1 MTTQALTRPYA
12 SIVSRTFA
20 LLIDGFLVSLVVGAL
35 YRVFDNPSLEGVISF
50 VLGATFQIYFL
61 TRYHGQTPGKM
72 LLDIRV
78 VKVDGSP
85 LTRKDAFIRYV
96 GYALNWLG
104 LGVGWLWA
112 FFDKDHQGWH
122 DKLAKTYVMNAQP
135 LEAQLRRG

>member
-1 MTTQALTRPYA
+1 MTTQAVTKPYA

-20 LLIDGFLVSLVVGAL
+20 LLIDGLLVSLVVGSL
-35 YRVFDNPSLEGVISF
+35 YRAFDSPSLEGVISF

-61 TRYHGQTPGKM
+61 TRHHGQTPGKM

-78 VKVDGSP
+78 VRVDGNP
-85 LTRKDAFIRYV
+85 LTHKDAFLRYV
-96 GYALNWLG
+96 GYSLNWLG

-122 DKLAKTYVMNAQP
+122 DKLAKTYVVNALP
-135 LEAQLRRG
+135 LKAQLGRG